1 MLMVFS
7 ENRTSKTVKPMPTTI
22 RMNTQA
28 INPSFVTQVNLQE
41 NMFSRLQNVKKCTNC
56 GK

>member
-7 ENRTSKTVKPMPTTI
+7 ENRTNKTVNAMPTTI
-22 RMNTQA
+22 RMNTQV
-28 INPSFVTQVNLQE
+28 INPSFVTQVSLQE